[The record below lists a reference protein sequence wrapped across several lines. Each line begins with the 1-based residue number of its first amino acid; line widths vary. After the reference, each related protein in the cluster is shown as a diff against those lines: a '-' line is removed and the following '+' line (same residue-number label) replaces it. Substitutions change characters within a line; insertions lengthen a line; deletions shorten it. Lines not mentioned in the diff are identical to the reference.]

1 MRAVG
6 LTLVATSSAWS
17 SGDTFVFPSASLRRL
32 AGESTVSDG
41 SGGYLLCQD
50 LPPQACDTNGCSW
63 LQGECV
69 GVEHATSGAA
79 ACGDTPRQACD
90 VVGGCRWDGTFCV
103 DAKACRKIKKKNECK
118 SHGCRWKKDKKKCRD
133 RKARAGSAPLVVGL
147 CVGGAVLVLAA
158 AYLACRARAR
168 KRQHRRSSMPMMGL
182 CQQDTENVAEH
193 RGEALGPTCSPQ
205 TSLRATRPD
214 RVVS

>member
-1 MRAVG
+1 MRALG
-6 LTLVATSSAWS
+6 LTLLATSSAWN

-90 VVGGCRWDGTFCV
+90 LVDGCRWDGTFCV
-103 DAKACRKIKKKNECK
+103 DAKDCRKIKKKKECK
-118 SHGCRWKKDKKKCRD
+118 SHGCKWKKDKKKCRD
-133 RKARAGSAPLVVGL
+133 AKARAGAAPLVVGL
-147 CVGGAVLVLAA
+147 CVGGAVLV
-158 AYLACRARAR
+158 RAG
-168 KRQHRRSSMPMMGL
+168 KG
-182 CQQDTENVAEH
+182 
-193 RGEALGPTCSPQ
+193 
-205 TSLRATRPD
+205 
-214 RVVS
+214 